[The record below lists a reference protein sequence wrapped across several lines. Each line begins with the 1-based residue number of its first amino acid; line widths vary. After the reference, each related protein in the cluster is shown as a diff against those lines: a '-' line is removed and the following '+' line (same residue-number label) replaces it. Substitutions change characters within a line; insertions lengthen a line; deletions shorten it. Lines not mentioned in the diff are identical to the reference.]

1 MKRVFRLQPEYL
13 PLILVG
19 TAFCIVVLVVPGMH
33 QSWLVPSILRNS
45 AYNGVIA
52 LGLMP
57 VLICGE
63 VDLSVGAQ
71 MTFYNSLCAALMMKG
86 DVSVPTAILLTLIA
100 SIVVGCIQGAVV
112 ARWRLSSILVT
123 IATTMVLLGASSA
136 LNRGGTIL
144 NLPKQLMALGDIKV
158 LGLSMPAMV
167 WFLSAVLMALVLY
180 QTYWGRFFY
189 AVGHNEAA
197 SDKAGVPILQT
208 KMVAFAL
215 TGLFCALSGVAYISQ
230 LGFAPLSNGQ
240 ETLHSALTVAALGG
254 VSFTGGRGKVLLV
267 LLGGLM
273 LSALTTIFSVIQ
285 VPVYWQNCIKG
296 AILFAAIFTNI
307 SKS

>member
-19 TAFCIVVLVVPGMH
+19 TVFCIGVLVLPGLH
-33 QSWLVPSILRNS
+33 QSWLMPSILKNS

-57 VLICGE
+57 VMICGD

-71 MTFYNSLCAALMMKG
+71 MTFYNVLCAAFLRG
-86 DVSVPTAILLTLIA
+86 GLALPVAILLTLLTA
-100 SIVVGCIQGAVV
+100 VVVGCIQGAVV
-112 ARWRLSSILVT
+112 ARLRLSSILVT
-123 IATTMVLLGASSA
+123 IATTMILLGFSSA
-136 LNRGGTIL
+136 LNRGVTIY
-144 NLPKQLMALGDIKV
+144 NLPKALMDLGDVKV
-158 LGLSMPAMV
+158 LGLSMPAVV
-167 WFLSAVLMALVLY
+167 WFVAAILMSLVLY

-189 AVGHNEAA
+189 AVGHNESAA
-197 SDKAGVPILQT
+197 SKAGVPIMQT
-208 KMVAFAL
+208 KMIAFAL
-215 TGLFCALSGVAYISQ
+215 TGLFCACSGITYISQ

-240 ETLHSALTVAALGG
+240 DVMHSALTIAALGG
-254 VSFTGGRGKVLLV
+254 VSFTGGRGKVILV

-273 LSALTTIFSVIQ
+273 VGALTAFFSVIQ
-285 VPVYWQNCIKG
+285 VPVYYQNCIKG